1 MTLKNY
7 SKGFA
12 MVEVLQLN
20 LEKIIKKH
28 VMSTDRADGIDIDS
42 CLSHTKYIL
51 KGNSLVL
58 ASKWDGLFRVDLD
71 MLPVL
76 AKELL
81 EISEMYKNER

>member
-1 MTLKNY
+1 
-7 SKGFA
+7 

-28 VMSTDRADGIDIDS
+28 IMSTNRADGIDIDS

-71 MLPVL
+71 VLPVL